1 VCHIYCIA
9 HVMTSFTC
17 FRRLTAVCL
26 IFAFQRWVYYLSERM
41 RYAIMQSERLAMLV
55 VKLASLAKNSLFSL
69 VDFGDL
75 AALLNA
81 ALEHSIVLT
90 IILLVILVR
99 IVIIIVLH
107 FFVLVFIAVC
117 GKVDVNW
124 PLNEDIVY

>member
-1 VCHIYCIA
+1 MH
-9 HVMTSFTC
+9 
-17 FRRLTAVCL
+17 
-26 IFAFQRWVYYLSERM
+26 
-41 RYAIMQSERLAMLV
+41 YAIMQSARLAMLV
-55 VKLASLAKNSLFSL
+55 VRLASLAKTSLSSL
-69 VDFGDL
+69 VDFDDL

-107 FFVLVFIAVC
+107 FFILVFIAVC